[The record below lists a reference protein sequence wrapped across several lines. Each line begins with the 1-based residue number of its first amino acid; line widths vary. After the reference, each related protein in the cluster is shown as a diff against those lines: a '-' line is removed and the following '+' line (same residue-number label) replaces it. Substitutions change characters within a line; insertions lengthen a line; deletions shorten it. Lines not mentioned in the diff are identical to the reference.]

1 VGSFESFRCGVESF
15 DARPFYD
22 QLQMGRRMVTVA
34 STVLQYALA
43 YAVALPM
50 YVLYRVSRRLLKGS
64 SVPPADAP

>member
-1 VGSFESFRCGVESF
+1 
-15 DARPFYD
+15 
-22 QLQMGRRMVTVA
+22 MVTVA